1 MFCSRCGK
9 EIDNKSEQCPYCNA
23 LIENNVSA
31 QNNANGK
38 SGLIS
43 LILGSIGLLMAWVVA
58 LFGYALG
65 GVGLAF
71 GIKALKNEKEA
82 KGIIGFIF
90 SIVTLI
96 FAVINSILGLMIML
110 QMM

>member
-71 GIKALKNEKEA
+71 GIKALKKEKEA
-82 KGIIGFIF
+82 ENAR
-90 SIVTLI
+90 LI
-96 FAVINSILGLMIML
+96 AQVHFDNWARAVKKQFENKK
-110 QMM
+110 